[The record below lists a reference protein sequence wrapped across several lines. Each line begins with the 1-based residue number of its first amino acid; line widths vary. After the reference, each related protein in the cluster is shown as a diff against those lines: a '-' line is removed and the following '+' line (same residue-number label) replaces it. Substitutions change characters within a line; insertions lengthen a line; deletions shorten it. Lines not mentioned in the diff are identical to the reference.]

1 MDSLDLL
8 ALFEVIEK
16 DDLAVHYFVVGRFEL
31 LLLATV
37 IGRAYAAHLLLG
49 NLGLIEREKCSG
61 SRNLDDFVVFLFDFF
76 LFFLFSQFF
85 LLSLLPSSRSL
96 PSTLHI

>member
-61 SRNLDDFVVFLFDFF
+61 SRNLDDFVVFLFD